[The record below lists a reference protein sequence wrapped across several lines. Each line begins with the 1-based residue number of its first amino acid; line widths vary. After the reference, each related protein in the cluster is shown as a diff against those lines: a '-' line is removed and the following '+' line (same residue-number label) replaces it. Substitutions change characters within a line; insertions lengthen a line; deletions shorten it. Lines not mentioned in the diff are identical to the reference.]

1 MNGFFDLASGDVT
14 PRMALRRGLVK
25 IEGDRAAFER
35 CFQVLTLAPRTP
47 AAA

>member
-1 MNGFFDLASGDVT
+1 
-14 PRMALRRGLVK
+14 MALKRGFVR